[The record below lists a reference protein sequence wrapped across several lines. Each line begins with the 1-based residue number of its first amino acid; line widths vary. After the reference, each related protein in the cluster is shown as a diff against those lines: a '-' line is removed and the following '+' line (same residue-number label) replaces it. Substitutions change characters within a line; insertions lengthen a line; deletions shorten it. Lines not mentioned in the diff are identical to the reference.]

1 MSIVHERT
9 IKLIGML
16 TTILGSSLN
25 PFVSSSKNLISPPL
39 EAGSGADFLLLLI
52 VNSQD
57 HDFDIKTLLASPV
70 LVLNKKFLFFAQK
83 IYFESID
90 LLIFLDFIQ
99 SLNQ

>member
-16 TTILGSSLN
+16 TTILGSNLN

-52 VNSQD
+52 ANSQD
-57 HDFDIKTLLASPV
+57 QDFDIKTLLTCQV
-70 LVLNKKFLFFAQK
+70 LILNKKFL
-83 IYFESID
+83 YFSKNSHK
-90 LLIFLDFIQ
+90 F
-99 SLNQ
+99 N